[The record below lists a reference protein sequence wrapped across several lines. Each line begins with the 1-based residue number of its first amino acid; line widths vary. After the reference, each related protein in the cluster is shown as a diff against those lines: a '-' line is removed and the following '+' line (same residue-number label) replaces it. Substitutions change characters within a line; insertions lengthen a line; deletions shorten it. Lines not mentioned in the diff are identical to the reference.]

1 MKLSVFLQ
9 RRDGLSRDEFRAWWL
24 RHVDIARH
32 IPGLRGYRI
41 NFVDDVRPF
50 GIEATR
56 VAYDGTAELWF
67 QSDQSL
73 ANGFESHHAQRAVA
87 DADSA
92 CGRRVEFETEEHIV
106 LDGPVRPEGLAKVVV
121 LLRRRPDLT
130 HADFEHWWLEHVN
143 LSQRIPGLRGYR
155 VNLVNGVRGAGYRS
169 EDVEFDGSAE
179 LWFDNV
185 EAIDRGFDSDLGR
198 RAVRDSELHCASRIR
213 YVTREHV
220 VV

>member
-50 GIEATR
+50 GIEVTR

-106 LDGPVRPEGLAKVVV
+106 LDGPERPEGLAKVVV

>member
-32 IPGLRGYRI
+32 IPGLCGYRI

-106 LDGPVRPEGLAKVVV
+106 LDGPERPEGLAKVVV

>member
-50 GIEATR
+50 GIEAIR

-106 LDGPVRPEGLAKVVV
+106 LDGPERPEGLAKVVV